1 MKIYAT
7 WYNNLGD
14 NFMIQ
19 IPDNSTI
26 LAPATL
32 HLSLYKEILKQKKDC
47 LGIQVLTLSSW
58 LSSFYHGQTKSDIEI
73 LYLYKEA
80 LKNTSLSN
88 AFYSSKEDYDFLNA
102 CLDFIKMAKTYQI
115 QDFPSSTQKEKDLN
129 EILNLLYPIQL
140 KEDQTK
146 DVLSSLPNLENV
158 YILKKEYSQL
168 DNYWIQVLMDHGA
181 KWLGENQL
189 CQTHYYSV
197 DNARKQ
203 MEVLANLII
212 ENDYLAD
219 DIFVALNN
227 ASDESVL
234 TQILT
239 AHKIPFTTMQET
251 HITSIYNEWISYL
264 TWIKD
269 MDLKSFI
276 SLIQTL
282 YPSNNYLIQYY
293 TLFPE
298 KFLKFEPH
306 LSIISYEENEIIDS
320 YQFESY
326 QRLEQQTLEWIHNH
340 AFLFHALDFIE
351 IAKHIQNLHEHVS
364 KEDLNAF
371 NDVMSLIQDV
381 HTHIHNA
388 DDLDILIH
396 QIQNLSANQKANT
409 IEGVLIGSRQDITS
423 LRPIVFLTGTN
434 ANAFPALKLHSGI
447 FDEAYVK
454 STSLPSL
461 ETRIQNQQTQIFDCL
476 SLCETLYILYPQSDY
491 QGKNYESSSEIENW
505 IQTKPKFITTPDS
518 FNWTTPNIDLNETSA
533 KAIFFKDNH
542 FKGSISRLESYA
554 RCPFSHALK
563 YGLFL
568 KEKEDITDIRIRGSI
583 LHHVLEM
590 ISKDKQDYTSLS
602 KEEIYQYVRKEFAF
616 AKKVLLQQVTW
627 FNSQIEEITDK
638 LVLIFEQLHSF
649 ETNWHM
655 NIDKQEH
662 KFSYSY
668 PWNEYTI
675 DLYGYIDRID
685 SSNTSFCIFDYKSS
699 DKDINLNEF
708 ESGLALQLATYTLAY
723 EKESNLIPVGCFY
736 IALRTSP
743 ETLTYGKLNY
753 RKKVPELNVINESDM
768 LETFTKN
775 RKLKGWHFSD
785 ASIYCDDIKQYMP
798 VKKTNPALETIK
810 SEWSQVIDSLLEDI
824 SSGHALPNHVKDAC
838 KYCAYRS
845 ICRNSANEVEPKL
858 RVEKEE
864 E

>member
-1 MKIYAT
+1 MKRYAT

-115 QDFPSSTQKEKDLN
+115 HKFPCSTQKEKDLN
-129 EILNLLYPIQL
+129 EILNLLYPIEL
-140 KEDQTK
+140 KEDQTQ

-168 DNYWIQVLMDHGA
+168 DNYWIQVLIDYGA

-197 DNARKQ
+197 ANTRKQ
-203 MEVLANLII
+203 MEVLAHLII

-239 AHKIPFTTMQET
+239 AHKIPFTTIQET

-276 SLIQTL
+276 NLIQTL
-282 YPSNNYLIQYY
+282 YPHDNYLIQYY

-298 KFLKFEPH
+298 KFFKFEPH
-306 LSIISYEENEIIDS
+306 LSIISYEENEIINS

-326 QRLEQQTLEWIHNH
+326 QRLEQQALEWIHNH

-434 ANAFPALKLHSGI
+434 ANAFPSLKLHSGI

-454 STSLPSL
+454 STNLPNL

-518 FNWTTPNIDLNETSA
+518 FNWTTPNIGLNETSA

-743 ETLTYGKLNY
+743 ETLTYGKLN
-753 RKKVPELNVINESDM
+753 VINEPDM

-775 RKLKGWHFSD
+775 RKLKGWHFND

-824 SSGHALPNHVKDAC
+824 SSGQALPNHVKDAC

>member
-1 MKIYAT
+1 
-7 WYNNLGD
+7 
-14 NFMIQ
+14 MIQ

-32 HLSLYKEILKQKKDC
+32 HLSLYKEILKQKRDC

-115 QDFPSSTQKEKDLN
+115 HKFSCSTQKEKDLN
-129 EILNLLYPIQL
+129 EILNLLYPIEL

-146 DVLSSLPNLENV
+146 DVLSSLPDLENV

-197 DNARKQ
+197 ANTRKQ
-203 MEVLANLII
+203 MEVLAHLII

-239 AHKIPFTTMQET
+239 AHKIPFTTIQET

-276 SLIQTL
+276 NLIQTL
-282 YPSNNYLIQYY
+282 YPHDNYLIQYY

-298 KFLKFEPH
+298 KFFKFEPH
-306 LSIISYEENEIIDS
+306 LSIISYEENEIITS

-351 IAKHIQNLHEHVS
+351 IAKHVQNLHEHVS

-454 STSLPSL
+454 STNLPNL

-505 IQTKPKFITTPDS
+505 IQT
-518 FNWTTPNIDLNETSA
+518 
-533 KAIFFKDNH
+533 
-542 FKGSISRLESYA
+542 
-554 RCPFSHALK
+554 
-563 YGLFL
+563 
-568 KEKEDITDIRIRGSI
+568 
-583 LHHVLEM
+583 
-590 ISKDKQDYTSLS
+590 
-602 KEEIYQYVRKEFAF
+602 
-616 AKKVLLQQVTW
+616 
-627 FNSQIEEITDK
+627 
-638 LVLIFEQLHSF
+638 
-649 ETNWHM
+649 
-655 NIDKQEH
+655 
-662 KFSYSY
+662 
-668 PWNEYTI
+668 
-675 DLYGYIDRID
+675 
-685 SSNTSFCIFDYKSS
+685 
-699 DKDINLNEF
+699 
-708 ESGLALQLATYTLAY
+708 
-723 EKESNLIPVGCFY
+723 
-736 IALRTSP
+736 
-743 ETLTYGKLNY
+743 
-753 RKKVPELNVINESDM
+753 
-768 LETFTKN
+768 
-775 RKLKGWHFSD
+775 
-785 ASIYCDDIKQYMP
+785 
-798 VKKTNPALETIK
+798 
-810 SEWSQVIDSLLEDI
+810 
-824 SSGHALPNHVKDAC
+824 
-838 KYCAYRS
+838 
-845 ICRNSANEVEPKL
+845 
-858 RVEKEE
+858 
-864 E
+864 

>member
-1 MKIYAT
+1 MKRYAT

-115 QDFPSSTQKEKDLN
+115 HKFPCSTQKEKDLN

-146 DVLSSLPNLENV
+146 DVLSSLPDLENV

-197 DNARKQ
+197 ANARKQ

-276 SLIQTL
+276 NLIQTL
-282 YPSNNYLIQYY
+282 YPHDNYLIQYY

-306 LSIISYEENEIIDS
+306 LSIISYEENEIINS

-326 QRLEQQTLEWIHNH
+326 QRLEQQALEWIHNH

-454 STSLPSL
+454 STNLPNL

-518 FNWTTPNIDLNETSA
+518 FNWTTPNIDLNETNA

-563 YGLFL
+563 YGLYL

-775 RKLKGWHFSD
+775 RKLKGWHFND

-824 SSGHALPNHVKDAC
+824 SSGQALPNHVKDAC
-838 KYCAYRS
+838 EYCAYRS

>member
-1 MKIYAT
+1 
-7 WYNNLGD
+7 
-14 NFMIQ
+14 MIQ

-32 HLSLYKEILKQKKDC
+32 HLSLYKEILKQKRDC

-115 QDFPSSTQKEKDLN
+115 HKFPCSTQKEKDLN

-197 DNARKQ
+197 ANARKQ

-239 AHKIPFTTMQET
+239 AHKIPFTTIQET

-276 SLIQTL
+276 NLIQTL
-282 YPSNNYLIQYY
+282 YPHDNYLIQYY

-298 KFLKFEPH
+298 KFFKFEPH
-306 LSIISYEENEIIDS
+306 LSIISYEENEIINS

-326 QRLEQQTLEWIHNH
+326 QRLEQQALEWIHNH

-396 QIQNLSANQKANT
+396 QIQNLSVNQKANT

-434 ANAFPALKLHSGI
+434 ANAFPSLKLHSGI

-454 STSLPSL
+454 STNLPNL

-518 FNWTTPNIDLNETSA
+518 FNWTTPSIDLNETSA

-685 SSNTSFCIFDYKSS
+685 SSSTSFCIFDYKSS
-699 DKDINLNEF
+699 DKDIKIDDF
-708 ESGLALQLATYTLAY
+708 EKGLSLQLATYTLAY

-736 IALRTSP
+736 VALRTTP

-753 RKKVPELNVINESDM
+753 RKKVPELSITNEFDI

-798 VKKTNPALETIK
+798 VKKANPALETIK

-824 SSGHALPNHVKDAC
+824 SSGQALPNHVQDAC

-845 ICRNSANEVEPKL
+845 ICRNLANEVEPKL

>member
-1 MKIYAT
+1 
-7 WYNNLGD
+7 
-14 NFMIQ
+14 MIQ

-80 LKNTSLSN
+80 LQKVSVQN

-115 QDFPSSTQKEKDLN
+115 QDFPCSTQKEKDLN

-197 DNARKQ
+197 ANARKQ

-276 SLIQTL
+276 NLIQTL

-381 HTHIHNA
+381 HTHIHNV

-505 IQTKPKFITTPDS
+505 IQTKPKFTTTPDS

-563 YGLFL
+563 YGLYL

-583 LHHVLEM
+583 LHNVLEM

-616 AKKVLLQQVTW
+616 AKKILLQQVTW

-768 LETFTKN
+768 LETFIKN

-824 SSGHALPNHVKDAC
+824 SNGQALPNHVKDAC

>member
-1 MKIYAT
+1 MKRYAT

-115 QDFPSSTQKEKDLN
+115 HKFPCSTQKEKDLN

-146 DVLSSLPNLENV
+146 DVLSSLPDLENV

-197 DNARKQ
+197 ANARKQ

-276 SLIQTL
+276 NLIQTL
-282 YPSNNYLIQYY
+282 YPHDNYLIQYY

-306 LSIISYEENEIIDS
+306 LSIISYEENEIINS

-326 QRLEQQTLEWIHNH
+326 QRLEQQALEWIHNH

-454 STSLPSL
+454 STNLPNL

-518 FNWTTPNIDLNETSA
+518 FNWTTPNIDLNETNA

-775 RKLKGWHFSD
+775 RKLKGWHFND

-824 SSGHALPNHVKDAC
+824 SSGQALPNHVKDAC
-838 KYCAYRS
+838 EYCAYRS

>member
-1 MKIYAT
+1 
-7 WYNNLGD
+7 
-14 NFMIQ
+14 MIQ

-58 LSSFYHGQTKSDIEI
+58 LSSFYHGQNKFDIEI

-80 LKNTSLSN
+80 LQKVSVQN

-129 EILNLLYPIQL
+129 EILNLLYPIEL

-146 DVLSSLPNLENV
+146 DVLSSLPDLENI

-168 DNYWIQVLMDHGA
+168 DNYWIQILLDHGA

-197 DNARKQ
+197 ANTRKQ
-203 MEVLANLII
+203 MEVLAHLII

-219 DIFVALNN
+219 DIFIALNN

-239 AHKIPFTTMQET
+239 AHKIPFTTIQET

-276 SLIQTL
+276 NLIQTL
-282 YPSNNYLIQYY
+282 YPNENYLIQYY

-298 KFLKFEPH
+298 KFLNFEPH
-306 LSIISYEENEIIDS
+306 LSIISYEENEIINL

-326 QRLEQQTLEWIHNH
+326 QKLEQQTLEWIQNH
-340 AFLFHALDFIE
+340 AFLFNTLDFLE

-364 KEDLNAF
+364 KEDFNAF

-388 DDLDILIH
+388 SDLNILIH

-454 STSLPSL
+454 NTDLPNL

-505 IQTKPKFITTPDS
+505 LQTKPKFITTPDS
-518 FNWTTPNIDLNETSA
+518 FHWTTPSIDLDKKIAQS
-533 KAIFFKDNH
+533 IFFKDNH

-563 YGLFL
+563 YGLYL
-568 KEKEDITDIRIRGSI
+568 TEKENITDIRIRGSI
-583 LHHVLEM
+583 LHHVLEV

-602 KEEIYQYVRKEFAF
+602 KAEIHQYVEKEFTF
-616 AKKVLLQQVTW
+616 AKQVLLQQATW
-627 FNSQIEEITDK
+627 FDSQIEEITEK

-655 NIDKQEH
+655 NVDKQEH

-685 SSNTSFCIFDYKSS
+685 SSSTSFCIFDYKSS
-699 DKDINLNEF
+699 DKDISLNEF

-736 IALRTSP
+736 IALRTTP
-743 ETLTYGKLNY
+743 EALAYGKLNY
-753 RKKVPELNVINESDM
+753 RKKVPELSITNESDI
-768 LETFTKN
+768 LETFTRN

-824 SSGHALPNHVKDAC
+824 SSGQTLPNHVKDAC

-845 ICRNSANEVEPKL
+845 ICRNLANEVEPKL

>member
-1 MKIYAT
+1 MKRYAT

-88 AFYSSKEDYDFLNA
+88 AFYSSKEDYDFLGA

-115 QDFPSSTQKEKDLN
+115 HNFPCSTQKEKDLN
-129 EILNLLYPIQL
+129 EILNLLYPIEL
-140 KEDQTK
+140 KEDQTQ
-146 DVLSSLPNLENV
+146 DVLSSLPDLENV

-197 DNARKQ
+197 ANARKQ
-203 MEVLANLII
+203 MEILANLII

-239 AHKIPFTTMQET
+239 AHKIPFTTIQET

-276 SLIQTL
+276 NLIQTL

-461 ETRIQNQQTQIFDCL
+461 ETRIQNQQMQIFDCL

-568 KEKEDITDIRIRGSI
+568 KEKEDITDIRIRGSL

-785 ASIYCDDIKQYMP
+785 ASIYCYDIKQYMP

>member
-1 MKIYAT
+1 MKRYAT

-14 NFMIQ
+14 NYMTQ

-88 AFYSSKEDYDFLNA
+88 AFYSSKEDYDFLGA

-115 QDFPSSTQKEKDLN
+115 HNFPCSTQKEKDLN
-129 EILNLLYPIQL
+129 EILNLLYPIEL
-140 KEDQTK
+140 KEDQTQ
-146 DVLSSLPNLENV
+146 DVLSSLPDLENI

-197 DNARKQ
+197 ANARKQ

-276 SLIQTL
+276 NLIQTL

-293 TLFPE
+293 ALFPE

-326 QRLEQQTLEWIHNH
+326 QGLEQQTLEWIHNH

-616 AKKVLLQQVTW
+616 AKKILLQ
-627 FNSQIEEITDK
+627 S
-638 LVLIFEQLHSF
+638 LGLIH
-649 ETNWHM
+649 
-655 NIDKQEH
+655 
-662 KFSYSY
+662 
-668 PWNEYTI
+668 
-675 DLYGYIDRID
+675 
-685 SSNTSFCIFDYKSS
+685 
-699 DKDINLNEF
+699 
-708 ESGLALQLATYTLAY
+708 
-723 EKESNLIPVGCFY
+723 
-736 IALRTSP
+736 
-743 ETLTYGKLNY
+743 
-753 RKKVPELNVINESDM
+753 
-768 LETFTKN
+768 
-775 RKLKGWHFSD
+775 KLKKS
-785 ASIYCDDIKQYMP
+785 Q
-798 VKKTNPALETIK
+798 TNLF
-810 SEWSQVIDSLLEDI
+810 
-824 SSGHALPNHVKDAC
+824 
-838 KYCAYRS
+838 
-845 ICRNSANEVEPKL
+845 
-858 RVEKEE
+858 
-864 E
+864 

>member
-1 MKIYAT
+1 
-7 WYNNLGD
+7 
-14 NFMIQ
+14 MIQ

-115 QDFPSSTQKEKDLN
+115 HKFPCSTQKEKDLN

-197 DNARKQ
+197 ANARKQ

-239 AHKIPFTTMQET
+239 AHKIPFTTIQET

-276 SLIQTL
+276 NLIQTL
-282 YPSNNYLIQYY
+282 YPHDNYLIQYY

-298 KFLKFEPH
+298 KFFKFEPH
-306 LSIISYEENEIIDS
+306 LSIISYEENEIINS

-326 QRLEQQTLEWIHNH
+326 QRLEQQALEWIHNH

-434 ANAFPALKLHSGI
+434 ANAFPSLKLHSGI

-454 STSLPSL
+454 STNLPNL

-518 FNWTTPNIDLNETSA
+518 FNWTTPSIDLNETSA

-753 RKKVPELNVINESDM
+753 RKKVPELNVINEPDM

-775 RKLKGWHFSD
+775 RKLKGWHFND
-785 ASIYCDDIKQYMP
+785 TSIYCDDIKQYMP

-824 SSGHALPNHVKDAC
+824 SSGQALPNHAKDAC

>member
-1 MKIYAT
+1 
-7 WYNNLGD
+7 
-14 NFMIQ
+14 MIQ

-58 LSSFYHGQTKSDIEI
+58 LSSFYHGLTKSDIEI

-88 AFYSSKEDYDFLNA
+88 AFYSSKEDYDFLGA

-115 QDFPSSTQKEKDLN
+115 HNFPCSTQKEKDLN
-129 EILNLLYPIQL
+129 EILNLLYPIEL
-140 KEDQTK
+140 KEDQTQ
-146 DVLSSLPNLENV
+146 DVLSSLPDLENV

-168 DNYWIQVLMDHGA
+168 DNYWIQVLMGHGA

-197 DNARKQ
+197 ANARKQ

-276 SLIQTL
+276 NLIQTL

>member
-1 MKIYAT
+1 
-7 WYNNLGD
+7 
-14 NFMIQ
+14 
-19 IPDNSTI
+19 
-26 LAPATL
+26 
-32 HLSLYKEILKQKKDC
+32 
-47 LGIQVLTLSSW
+47 
-58 LSSFYHGQTKSDIEI
+58 
-73 LYLYKEA
+73 
-80 LKNTSLSN
+80 
-88 AFYSSKEDYDFLNA
+88 
-102 CLDFIKMAKTYQI
+102 MAKTYQI
-115 QDFPSSTQKEKDLN
+115 HNFPCSTQKEKDLN
-129 EILNLLYPIQL
+129 EILNLLYPIEL
-140 KEDQTK
+140 KEDQTQ

-197 DNARKQ
+197 ANARKQ

-219 DIFVALNN
+219 DIFIALNN

-276 SLIQTL
+276 NLIQTL
-282 YPSNNYLIQYY
+282 YPHDNYLIQYY

-306 LSIISYEENEIIDS
+306 LSIISYEENEIINS

-434 ANAFPALKLHSGI
+434 TNAFPSLKLHSGI

-563 YGLFL
+563 YGLYL

-616 AKKVLLQQVTW
+616 AKKYFCSKSLG
-627 FNSQIEEITDK
+627 
-638 LVLIFEQLHSF
+638 LIH
-649 ETNWHM
+649 
-655 NIDKQEH
+655 
-662 KFSYSY
+662 
-668 PWNEYTI
+668 
-675 DLYGYIDRID
+675 
-685 SSNTSFCIFDYKSS
+685 
-699 DKDINLNEF
+699 
-708 ESGLALQLATYTLAY
+708 
-723 EKESNLIPVGCFY
+723 
-736 IALRTSP
+736 
-743 ETLTYGKLNY
+743 
-753 RKKVPELNVINESDM
+753 
-768 LETFTKN
+768 
-775 RKLKGWHFSD
+775 KLKKS
-785 ASIYCDDIKQYMP
+785 Q
-798 VKKTNPALETIK
+798 TNLF
-810 SEWSQVIDSLLEDI
+810 
-824 SSGHALPNHVKDAC
+824 
-838 KYCAYRS
+838 
-845 ICRNSANEVEPKL
+845 
-858 RVEKEE
+858 
-864 E
+864 

>member
-1 MKIYAT
+1 
-7 WYNNLGD
+7 
-14 NFMIQ
+14 MIQ

-58 LSSFYHGQTKSDIEI
+58 LSSFYHGQNKSDIEI

-80 LKNTSLSN
+80 LQKVSVQN

-146 DVLSSLPNLENV
+146 DVLSSLPDLENI

-168 DNYWIQVLMDHGA
+168 DNYWIQMLLDHGA

-197 DNARKQ
+197 ANTRKQ
-203 MEVLANLII
+203 MEVLAHLII

-219 DIFVALNN
+219 DIFIALNN

-239 AHKIPFTTMQET
+239 AHKIPFTTIQET

-276 SLIQTL
+276 NLIQTL
-282 YPSNNYLIQYY
+282 YPNENYLIQYY
-293 TLFPE
+293 TLFPK
-298 KFLKFEPH
+298 KFLKFEPC
-306 LSIISYEENEIIDS
+306 LSILSYEDNEIIS
-320 YQFESY
+320 LYQFESY
-326 QRLEQQTLEWIHNH
+326 QKLEQQTLEWIQNH
-340 AFLFHALDFIE
+340 AFLFNTLDFLE

-364 KEDLNAF
+364 KEDFNAF

-381 HTHIHNA
+381 HTHIHNVS
-388 DDLDILIH
+388 DLNILIH
-396 QIQNLSANQKANT
+396 QIQNLSANQKANS

-454 STSLPSL
+454 NTDLPSL
-461 ETRIQNQQTQIFDCL
+461 ETRIQNQQTQIFDSL

-505 IQTKPKFITTPDS
+505 LQTKPKFITTPDS
-518 FNWTTPNIDLNETSA
+518 FHWTTPSIDLDKKIAQS
-533 KAIFFKDNH
+533 IFFKDNH

-563 YGLFL
+563 YGLYL

-583 LHHVLEM
+583 LHHVLEV

-602 KEEIYQYVRKEFAF
+602 KEDIHQYVEKEFTF
-616 AKKVLLQQVTW
+616 AKQVLLQQATW
-627 FNSQIEEITDK
+627 FDSQIEEITEK

-655 NIDKQEH
+655 NVDKQEH

-685 SSNTSFCIFDYKSS
+685 SSSTSFCIFDYKSS
-699 DKDINLNEF
+699 DKDISLNEF

-736 IALRTSP
+736 IALRTTP
-743 ETLTYGKLNY
+743 EALTYGKLNY
-753 RKKVPELNVINESDM
+753 RKKVPELSITNESDI
-768 LETFTKN
+768 LETFTRN

-824 SSGHALPNHVKDAC
+824 SSGQTLPNHVKDAC

-845 ICRNSANEVEPKL
+845 ICRNLANEVEPKL

>member
-1 MKIYAT
+1 
-7 WYNNLGD
+7 
-14 NFMIQ
+14 MIQ

-32 HLSLYKEILKQKKDC
+32 HLSLYKEILKQKRDC

-80 LKNTSLSN
+80 LQKVSVQN

-102 CLDFIKMAKTYQI
+102 CLDFIKMAKTFQI

-129 EILNLLYPIQL
+129 EILNLLYPIEL

-146 DVLSSLPNLENV
+146 DVLSSLPDLENI

-168 DNYWIQVLMDHGA
+168 DNYWIQILMDHGA

-197 DNARKQ
+197 ANTRKQ
-203 MEVLANLII
+203 MEVLAHLII

-219 DIFVALNN
+219 DIFIALNN

-239 AHKIPFTTMQET
+239 AHKIPFTTIQET

-276 SLIQTL
+276 NLIQTL
-282 YPSNNYLIQYY
+282 YPNENYLIQYY

-298 KFLKFEPH
+298 KFLNFEPH
-306 LSIISYEENEIIDS
+306 LSIISYEENEIINL

-326 QRLEQQTLEWIHNH
+326 QKLEQQTLEWIQNH
-340 AFLFHALDFIE
+340 AFLFNTLDFLE

-364 KEDLNAF
+364 KEDFNAF

-388 DDLDILIH
+388 SDLNILIH

-454 STSLPSL
+454 NTDLPNL

-505 IQTKPKFITTPDS
+505 LQTKPKFITTPDS
-518 FNWTTPNIDLNETSA
+518 FHWTTPSIDLDKKIAQS
-533 KAIFFKDNH
+533 IFFKDNH

-563 YGLFL
+563 YGLYL
-568 KEKEDITDIRIRGSI
+568 TEKENITDIRIRGSI
-583 LHHVLEM
+583 LHHVLEV

-602 KEEIYQYVRKEFAF
+602 KAEIHQYVEKEFTF
-616 AKKVLLQQVTW
+616 AKQVLLQQATW
-627 FNSQIEEITDK
+627 FDSQIEEITEK

-655 NIDKQEH
+655 NVDKQEH

-685 SSNTSFCIFDYKSS
+685 SSSTSFCIFDYKSS
-699 DKDINLNEF
+699 DKDISLNEF

-736 IALRTSP
+736 IALRTTP
-743 ETLTYGKLNY
+743 EALAYGKLNY
-753 RKKVPELNVINESDM
+753 RKKVPELSITNESDI
-768 LETFTKN
+768 LETFTRN

-824 SSGHALPNHVKDAC
+824 SSGQTLPNHVKDAC

-845 ICRNSANEVEPKL
+845 ICRNLANEVEPKL

>member
-1 MKIYAT
+1 MT
-7 WYNNLGD
+7 
-14 NFMIQ
+14 Q

-115 QDFPSSTQKEKDLN
+115 HNFPCSTQKEKDLN
-129 EILNLLYPIQL
+129 EILNLLYPIEL
-140 KEDQTK
+140 KEDQTQ
-146 DVLSSLPNLENV
+146 DVLSSLPDLENV

-197 DNARKQ
+197 ANTRKQ
-203 MEVLANLII
+203 MEVIANLII

-219 DIFVALNN
+219 DIFIALNN
-227 ASDESVL
+227 VSDESVL

-276 SLIQTL
+276 NLIQTL
-282 YPSNNYLIQYY
+282 YPHDNYLIQYY

-298 KFLKFEPH
+298 KFFKFEPH
-306 LSIISYEENEIIDS
+306 LSIISYEENEIINS

-326 QRLEQQTLEWIHNH
+326 QRLEQQALEWIHNH

-434 ANAFPALKLHSGI
+434 ANAFPSLKLHSGI

-563 YGLFL
+563 YGLYL

-723 EKESNLIPVGCFY
+723 KKESNLIPVGCFY

-824 SSGHALPNHVKDAC
+824 SSGQALPNHVKDVC

>member
-1 MKIYAT
+1 
-7 WYNNLGD
+7 
-14 NFMIQ
+14 MIQ

-32 HLSLYKEILKQKKDC
+32 HLSLYKEILKQKRDC

-80 LKNTSLSN
+80 LQKVSVQN

-129 EILNLLYPIQL
+129 EILNLLYPIEL

-146 DVLSSLPNLENV
+146 DVLSSLPDLENI

-168 DNYWIQVLMDHGA
+168 DNYWIQILMDHGA

-197 DNARKQ
+197 ANTRKQ
-203 MEVLANLII
+203 MEVLAHLII

-219 DIFVALNN
+219 DIFIALNN

-239 AHKIPFTTMQET
+239 AHKIPFTTIQET

-276 SLIQTL
+276 NLIQTL
-282 YPSNNYLIQYY
+282 YPNENYLIQYY

-298 KFLKFEPH
+298 KFLKFEPC
-306 LSIISYEENEIIDS
+306 LSILSYEDNEIINL

-326 QRLEQQTLEWIHNH
+326 QKLEQQTLEWIQNH
-340 AFLFHALDFIE
+340 AFLFNTLDFLE

-364 KEDLNAF
+364 KEDFNAF

-388 DDLDILIH
+388 SDLNILIH

-454 STSLPSL
+454 NTDLPNL

-505 IQTKPKFITTPDS
+505 LQTKPKFITTPDS
-518 FNWTTPNIDLNETSA
+518 FHWTTPSIDLDKKIAQS
-533 KAIFFKDNH
+533 IFFKDNH

-563 YGLFL
+563 YGLYL
-568 KEKEDITDIRIRGSI
+568 TEKENITDIRIRGSI
-583 LHHVLEM
+583 LHHVLEV

-602 KEEIYQYVRKEFAF
+602 KAEIHQYVEKEFTF
-616 AKKVLLQQVTW
+616 AKQVLLQQATW
-627 FNSQIEEITDK
+627 FDSQIEEITEK

-655 NIDKQEH
+655 NVDKQEH

-685 SSNTSFCIFDYKSS
+685 SSSTSFCIFDYKSS
-699 DKDINLNEF
+699 DKDISLNEF

-736 IALRTSP
+736 IALRTTP
-743 ETLTYGKLNY
+743 EALAYGKLNY
-753 RKKVPELNVINESDM
+753 RKKVPELSITNESDI
-768 LETFTKN
+768 LETFTRN

-824 SSGHALPNHVKDAC
+824 SSGQTLPNHVKDAC

-845 ICRNSANEVEPKL
+845 ICRNLANEVEPKL

>member
-1 MKIYAT
+1 
-7 WYNNLGD
+7 
-14 NFMIQ
+14 MIQ

-88 AFYSSKEDYDFLNA
+88 AFYSSKEDYDFLSA

-115 QDFPSSTQKEKDLN
+115 HNFPCSTQKEKDLN
-129 EILNLLYPIQL
+129 EILNLLYPIEL
-140 KEDQTK
+140 KEDQTQ

-197 DNARKQ
+197 ANTRKQ

-219 DIFVALNN
+219 DIFIALNN

-276 SLIQTL
+276 NLIQTL
-282 YPSNNYLIQYY
+282 YLHDNYLIQYY

-306 LSIISYEENEIIDS
+306 LSIISYEENEIINS

-326 QRLEQQTLEWIHNH
+326 QRLEQQALEWIHNH

-434 ANAFPALKLHSGI
+434 ANAFPSLKLHSGI

-461 ETRIQNQQTQIFDCL
+461 ETRIQNQQTQLFDCL

-505 IQTKPKFITTPDS
+505 LQTKPKFITTPDS
-518 FNWTTPNIDLNETSA
+518 FHWTTPNIDLDKEIAQS
-533 KAIFFKDNH
+533 IFFKDNH

-563 YGLFL
+563 YGLYL
-568 KEKEDITDIRIRGSI
+568 TEKEDITDIRIRGSI
-583 LHHVLEM
+583 LHHVLEV

-602 KEEIYQYVRKEFAF
+602 KEEIHQYVEKEFTF
-616 AKKVLLQQVTW
+616 AKKILLQQATW
-627 FNSQIEEITDK
+627 FDSQIEEITEK
-638 LVLIFEQLHSF
+638 LALIFEQLHSF
-649 ETNWHM
+649 ETHWHM

-685 SSNTSFCIFDYKSS
+685 SSSTSFCIFDYKSS
-699 DKDINLNEF
+699 DKDIKIDDF
-708 ESGLALQLATYTLAY
+708 EKGLSLQLATYTLAY

-736 IALRTSP
+736 IALRTTP

-753 RKKVPELNVINESDM
+753 RKKVPELSITNEFDI

-798 VKKTNPALETIK
+798 VKRTNPALETIK

-824 SSGHALPNHVKDAC
+824 SSGQALPNHVQDAC

>member
-1 MKIYAT
+1 
-7 WYNNLGD
+7 
-14 NFMIQ
+14 MIQ

-32 HLSLYKEILKQKKDC
+32 HLSLYKEILKQKRDC

-80 LKNTSLSN
+80 LQKVSVQN

-129 EILNLLYPIQL
+129 EILNLLYPIEL

-146 DVLSSLPNLENV
+146 DVLSSLPDLENI

-168 DNYWIQVLMDHGA
+168 DNYWIQILMDHGA

-197 DNARKQ
+197 ANTRKQ
-203 MEVLANLII
+203 MEVLAHLII

-219 DIFVALNN
+219 DIFIALNN

-239 AHKIPFTTMQET
+239 AHKIPFTTIQET

-276 SLIQTL
+276 NLIQTL
-282 YPSNNYLIQYY
+282 YPNENYLIQYY

-298 KFLKFEPH
+298 KFLNFEPH
-306 LSIISYEENEIIDS
+306 LSIISYKENEIINL

-326 QRLEQQTLEWIHNH
+326 QKLEQQTLEWIQNH
-340 AFLFHALDFIE
+340 AFLFNTLDFLE

-364 KEDLNAF
+364 KEDFNAF

-388 DDLDILIH
+388 SDLNILIH

-454 STSLPSL
+454 NTDLPNL

-505 IQTKPKFITTPDS
+505 LQTKPKFITTPDS
-518 FNWTTPNIDLNETSA
+518 FHWTTPSIDLDKKIAQS
-533 KAIFFKDNH
+533 IFFKDNH

-563 YGLFL
+563 YGLYL
-568 KEKEDITDIRIRGSI
+568 TEKENITDIRIRGSI
-583 LHHVLEM
+583 LHHVLEV

-602 KEEIYQYVRKEFAF
+602 KAEIHQYVEKEFTF
-616 AKKVLLQQVTW
+616 AKQVLLQQATW
-627 FNSQIEEITDK
+627 FDSQIEEITEK

-655 NIDKQEH
+655 NVDKQEH

-685 SSNTSFCIFDYKSS
+685 SSSTSFCIFDYKSS
-699 DKDINLNEF
+699 DKDISLNEF

-736 IALRTSP
+736 IALRTTP
-743 ETLTYGKLNY
+743 EALAYGKLNY
-753 RKKVPELNVINESDM
+753 RKKVPELSITNESDI
-768 LETFTKN
+768 LETFTRN

-824 SSGHALPNHVKDAC
+824 SSGQTLPNHVKDAC

-845 ICRNSANEVEPKL
+845 ICRNLANEVEPKL

>member
-1 MKIYAT
+1 MKRYAT

-32 HLSLYKEILKQKKDC
+32 HLSLYKEILKQKRDC

-88 AFYSSKEDYDFLNA
+88 AFYSSKEDYDFLSA

-115 QDFPSSTQKEKDLN
+115 HNFPCSTQKEKDLN

-146 DVLSSLPNLENV
+146 DVLSSLPDLENI

-168 DNYWIQVLMDHGA
+168 DNYWIQVLIDHGA

-197 DNARKQ
+197 ANTRKQ

-219 DIFVALNN
+219 DIFIALNN

-239 AHKIPFTTMQET
+239 AHKIPFTTIQET

-276 SLIQTL
+276 NLIQTL

-306 LSIISYEENEIIDS
+306 LSIISYEENEIITS

-326 QRLEQQTLEWIHNH
+326 QRLEQQALEWIHNH

-434 ANAFPALKLHSGI
+434 ANAFPSLKLHSGI

-461 ETRIQNQQTQIFDCL
+461 ETRIQNQQTQIFDGL

-505 IQTKPKFITTPDS
+505 IQTKPKFITTSDS
-518 FNWTTPNIDLNETSA
+518 FNWTTPSIDLNETSA

-775 RKLKGWHFSD
+775 RKLKGWHFND

-824 SSGHALPNHVKDAC
+824 SSGQALPNHVKDTC

>member
-1 MKIYAT
+1 MKRYAT

-14 NFMIQ
+14 NYMTQ

-88 AFYSSKEDYDFLNA
+88 AFYSSKEDYDFLGA

-115 QDFPSSTQKEKDLN
+115 HNFPCSTQKEKDLN
-129 EILNLLYPIQL
+129 EILNLLYPIEL
-140 KEDQTK
+140 KEDQTQ
-146 DVLSSLPNLENV
+146 DVLSSLPDLENI

-197 DNARKQ
+197 ANARKQ

-276 SLIQTL
+276 NLIQTL

-326 QRLEQQTLEWIHNH
+326 QGLEQQTLEWIHNH

-568 KEKEDITDIRIRGSI
+568 KEKEDITDIRIRGNI

-824 SSGHALPNHVKDAC
+824 SSGQALPNHVQDAC

>member
-115 QDFPSSTQKEKDLN
+115 HKFPCSTQKEKDLN

-181 KWLGENQL
+181 KWLGESQL

-197 DNARKQ
+197 ANARKQ

-239 AHKIPFTTMQET
+239 AHKIPFTTIQET

-276 SLIQTL
+276 NLIQTL
-282 YPSNNYLIQYY
+282 YPHDNYLIQYY

-298 KFLKFEPH
+298 KFFKFEPH
-306 LSIISYEENEIIDS
+306 LSIISYEENEIINS

-326 QRLEQQTLEWIHNH
+326 QRLEQQALEWIHNH

-434 ANAFPALKLHSGI
+434 ANAFPSLKLHSGI

-454 STSLPSL
+454 STNLPNL

-518 FNWTTPNIDLNETSA
+518 FNWTTPSIDLNETSA

-824 SSGHALPNHVKDAC
+824 SSGQALPNHVKDTC

-845 ICRNSANEVEPKL
+845 ICRNLANEVEPKL